1 MKPTCRYSFYAFSL
15 AQPPPKNL
23 TTEWPAVEQR
33 QDQHEVRHVG
43 SMGVLLFLFR
53 ENKMSTHVIWKYFTK
68 NCGVIFNFSKMVCA
82 LPSTL
87 CMTGELW
94 PSRFIWHQDISV
106 THCQSSAMSFIFTQY
121 SFCNSFRHG
130 IIGWSGGTCCRPSSF
145 ISYLIDFQ
153 SLDEA

>member
-53 ENKMSTHVIWKYFTK
+53 ENKMSTHVI
-68 NCGVIFNFSKMVCA
+68 
-82 LPSTL
+82 
-87 CMTGELW
+87 
-94 PSRFIWHQDISV
+94 
-106 THCQSSAMSFIFTQY
+106 
-121 SFCNSFRHG
+121 
-130 IIGWSGGTCCRPSSF
+130 
-145 ISYLIDFQ
+145 
-153 SLDEA
+153 